1 MRHAIPPVRLLAL
14 AGLLL
19 LLTSTA
25 LGQRDV
31 RLPSGL
37 DATTLALE
45 WVTGRYRMP
54 VTCLRSDGSRI
65 ELEEAIVIRR
75 APEHGDIRTLKLT
88 FFGIDA
94 PNISRCYNLVTPNI
108 PDRRGT
114 LYVTFRSAS
123 RADTGPKDFRR
134 RLESGELRYP
144 IQGGQLRQREFGDEP
159 SLARAVKFSRRGIDL
174 VVRTINDGS
183 DADKLLAPYAKRETR
198 TRYRS
203 RRFEFEIQGPDEFA
217 FRGYFIEDPKW
228 KR

>member
-1 MRHAIPPVRLLAL
+1 MRHPTPPVRLLAL
-14 AGLLL
+14 VGLLL
-19 LLTSTA
+19 LASTA
-25 LGQRDV
+25 LSQQGV
-31 RLPSGL
+31 RLPAGV
-37 DATTLALE
+37 DATTIALE
-45 WVTGRYRMP
+45 WLTGRYRMP

-88 FFGIDA
+88 LFGIDA
-94 PNISRCYNLVTPNI
+94 SDISRCYNLLTPDI

-114 LYVTFRSAS
+114 LYMTFRSVS
-123 RADTGPKDFRR
+123 RADTGSKDFRR

-144 IQGGQLRQREFGDEP
+144 IQGGQLRQRGFGDEP
-159 SLARAVKFSRRGIDL
+159 SQARTVQFSRRGIDL
-174 VVRTINDGS
+174 VVRTIYGGS
-183 DADKLLAPYAKRETR
+183 DADKLLAPYAKRETPKQR
-198 TRYRS
+198 RS